1 MTSETKRLAYSS
13 MLIYRFYEP
22 RNETDENDAMRTSEW
37 GAGWVLSGGCA
48 DARGVCGGA
57 Y

>member
-1 MTSETKRLAYSS
+1 MASETKRLAYSS